1 MLCIFLLVFTLK
13 CLIFTPIVIVFIG
26 FVSEYPGTIGWA
38 KTRDTS
44 FDRAEPKI
52 GKFRLEID
60 MLGLHGKS
68 LGRKIAVYILFRK
81 FMLIPFT
88 VIPESDL
95 RPLWGALLLLVKQ
108 HLGFSYLSKIRVCIK
123 LVDHKFPSE
132 HFHWGIQ
139 HLQDGSKVLTP

>member
-60 MLGLHGKS
+60 MLGLHGK
-68 LGRKIAVYILFRK
+68 V
-81 FMLIPFT
+81 
-88 VIPESDL
+88 
-95 RPLWGALLLLVKQ
+95 WGGK
-108 HLGFSYLSKIRVCIK
+108 S
-123 LVDHKFPSE
+123 PSTYYS
-132 HFHWGIQ
+132 GN
-139 HLQDGSKVLTP
+139 SC

>member
-1 MLCIFLLVFTLK
+1 MEKVW
-13 CLIFTPIVIVFIG
+13 G
-26 FVSEYPGTIGWA
+26 
-38 KTRDTS
+38 
-44 FDRAEPKI
+44 
-52 GKFRLEID
+52 
-60 MLGLHGKS
+60 GKS
-68 LGRKIAVYILFRK
+68 PSTLFRK

-123 LVDHKFPSE
+123 LVDHEFPSE